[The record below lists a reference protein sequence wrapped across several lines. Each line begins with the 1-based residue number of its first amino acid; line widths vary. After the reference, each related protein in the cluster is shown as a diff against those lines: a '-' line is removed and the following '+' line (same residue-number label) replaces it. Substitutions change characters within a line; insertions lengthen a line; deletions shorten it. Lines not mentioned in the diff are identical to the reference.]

1 LTREEEK
8 EVMVEFIKRS
18 WAIFKS
24 AGIEIE
30 KEAIVEFV
38 KRNFPDMR
46 SIVNKIQTFVVQGVK
61 KIDPADIKKLN
72 YSYRDIF
79 ELACKPGDPQENYK
93 FLMTNYSSKV
103 DDVLYSLGNELPDYI
118 REHHPAKVVK
128 IPQILIK
135 IAHYQSQRLLVID
148 PAITMLAAVFECQ
161 MILNS

>member
-1 LTREEEK
+1 
-8 EVMVEFIKRS
+8 MIEFIKRS

-46 SIVNKIQTFVVQGVK
+46 SIVNKIQTFVVQGVR

-79 ELACKPGDPQENYK
+79 ELVCKPGDPQENYK

-118 REHHPAKVVK
+118 REHHPPKVIK

-161 MILNS
+161 MIINS